1 MNSEGTQPNNF
12 FNRRILLMKMTLKG
26 LAIIQV
32 SLEWEEFTD
41 KPATYGSFVVPYPF
55 IMSF

>member
-1 MNSEGTQPNNF
+1 
-12 FNRRILLMKMTLKG
+12 MKMTLKG
-26 LAIIQV
+26 LAIIQI

>member
-1 MNSEGTQPNNF
+1 MKGLSQTVF

-26 LAIIQV
+26 LAIIQI